1 MMWSSPLPIKFN
13 FTLGLQIQLF
23 DIQYTKKKK
32 KKKRKE
38 KKMQLFDNRVSSS
51 CIDLIYFQSNKVCEV
66 FVVHIFG

>member
-23 DIQYTKKKK
+23 DIQYTKKKEK
-32 KKKRKE
+32 KKKE

-51 CIDLIYFQSNKVCEV
+51 CIVLIYFQSNKVCEV